1 MATQYP
7 ELKAAFEKYDDT
19 GEYLEQDLLYA
30 VAELIEDGRAPTEL
44 QQAVDA
50 YRKEVEE
57 DFFVYAGRNDMD
69 AAADAFVEAV
79 RQALEG

>member
-1 MATQYP
+1 MIPAMI
-7 ELKAAFEKYDDT
+7 K
-19 GEYLEQDLLYA
+19 
-30 VAELIEDGRAPTEL
+30 DGRAPAEL